1 MIYSSFFV
9 HTNIGDNMKILLTG
23 AASGIGYELAMKL
36 IKNGHTVYLCVH
48 TDEEIK
54 TTLEKI
60 KDLNYEDM
68 ISVMKLDVSKKKDR
82 NLLEDLDID
91 VLVTLAATGYGGS
104 LVNMDIRDIRKTFDT
119 NFFGTLELVKF
130 YIETR
135 ENKKGKVVVVSS
147 IAGHIPLTF
156 LGSYSS
162 SKAALSTFMVSL
174 NRELKKSN
182 LNINLKLIEPGTYKT
197 GFNQFLIDSK
207 NGLDSKCFKQS
218 MDEISE
224 EQKKLFNIIEFKS
237 LNTIVNKI
245 YHAIESDSSKLVYRA
260 PFIQK
265 VMLKLYLFFVK

>member
-1 MIYSSFFV
+1 
-9 HTNIGDNMKILLTG
+9 MKILLTG

-36 IKNGHTVYLCVH
+36 IRTGHTVYLCVH

-54 TTLEKI
+54 TTLEKT

-68 ISVMKLDVSKKKDR
+68 ISVMKLDISKKKDKSI
-82 NLLEDLDID
+82 LKDLDID

-104 LVNMDIRDIRKTFDT
+104 LINMDIKDIRKTFDT
-119 NFFGTLELVKF
+119 NFFGTLELIKL

-135 ENKKGKVVVVSS
+135 KNKKGKVVVVSS

-218 MDEISE
+218 MDNISE

-245 YHAIESDSSKLVYRA
+245 YNAIESDSSKLVYRA

-265 VMLKLYLFFVK
+265 VMLKLYLFFIK